1 MSTKISSFYEILS
14 GPNKDA
20 LFDAC
25 KYAYDKRVKISI
37 PFRLSEVCPTEIRIT
52 SIVHDDGSG
61 DYFNLAGY
69 CKVDINEFGVHCFC
83 HFEAFYN
90 TKNRKGRMRF
100 IL

>member
-1 MSTKISSFYEILS
+1 MSTKMSGFYEIVA

-20 LFDAC
+20 LFDSC
-25 KYAYDKRVKISI
+25 KYAYDKRVKISM
-37 PFRLSEVCPTEIRIT
+37 PFRLSEVFPTDFRIT
-52 SIVHDDGSG
+52 SICHEDGSG
-61 DYFNLAGY
+61 DSFNLAGY
-69 CKVDINEFGVHCFC
+69 CKIDIAEFGGHNFC